1 MAEVRET
8 VELSFAEG
16 MLSDIAGDVFEDS
29 PEQVVP
35 VGRLLVYLAL
45 IALSFVFVL
54 FNAIVD

>member
-35 VGRLLVYLAL
+35 GGSAARVPRPDRAVVRVRA
-45 IALSFVFVL
+45 VQRHR
-54 FNAIVD
+54 